1 MDRVMNYIF
10 GSLQRA
16 DENFL
21 QIAKAFKA
29 QNKMNKL
36 MTISLFMTTYASYS
50 AYKSHQASI
59 KKLEKEIAEL
69 KAKQQLNESCE

>member
-10 GSLQRA
+10 GGLERC
-16 DENFL
+16 DENFY
-21 QIAKAFKA
+21 QIEKAFRA
-29 QNKMNKL
+29 QNRLNKL
-36 MTISLFMTTYASYS
+36 MAISLFMTTYASYS